1 VSAAIQAKNLIAEKI
16 SITSIIT
23 AAAAGLIG
31 IGAGKQKGG
40 KIDTGIKVNTN
51 TKDDTLILANRTETI
66 LTEEHV
72 KKLGG
77 PEVMKR
83 IGVPGYVN
91 GGYVG
96 SNIPMFLNGGFINM
110 PMPVAQTN
118 FATKEINE
126 LIKSVNAKTDLIN
139 ESVNAT
145 NNCIDR
151 LEVYNVVNKL
161 NNAQKQ
167 FEVVNQTN
175 KI

>member
-40 KIDTGIKVNTN
+40 KIDKGIKVNTN
-51 TKDDTLILANRTETI
+51 TKDDTLILVNRTETI

-96 SNIPMFLNGGFINM
+96 GNIPMFLNGSFINM
-110 PMPVAQTN
+110 PSVQTN
-118 FATKEINE
+118 FDTKEINE

-145 NNCIDR
+145 NNRIDR

-161 NNAQKQ
+161 NIAQKQ